1 MQSFIKNYQDKKEHG
16 YTHRCSRAD
25 NTKVLGHYALNFE
38 RCHKKVGA
46 SIGLWGKQFDTSRR
60 DYCKYFNARSNVPFK
75 FEVPNTVWGFG
86 HHNCLGQT
94 KFSY

>member
-1 MQSFIKNYQDKKEHG
+1 MQSFIKNHQDKKEHG
-16 YTHRCSRAD
+16 ITCRTASFSNM
-25 NTKVLGHYALNFE
+25 NTAFRFKKS
-38 RCHKKVGA
+38 HKKIGA
-46 SIGLWGKQFDTSRR
+46 SSGLWGKQFDTSRR
-60 DYCKYFNARSNVPFK
+60 DYCKHFGARSNVPFK